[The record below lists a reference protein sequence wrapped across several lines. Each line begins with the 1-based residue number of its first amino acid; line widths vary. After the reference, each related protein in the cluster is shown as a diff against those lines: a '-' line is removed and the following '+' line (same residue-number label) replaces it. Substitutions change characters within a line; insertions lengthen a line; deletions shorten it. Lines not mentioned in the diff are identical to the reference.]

1 MEHQTPSGFPGNF
14 RKRKVLGT
22 LWFPSELPP
31 LVGAWMDTWLD
42 RPSAYELHGD
52 AALTGRYLGRGAA
65 SAASCCGGVSTE
77 RASGVSRTCA
87 IGESVEG

>member
-1 MEHQTPSGFPGNF
+1 MAMPPS
-14 RKRKVLGT
+14 L
-22 LWFPSELPP
+22 
-31 LVGAWMDTWLD
+31 ADTF
-42 RPSAYELHGD
+42 
-52 AALTGRYLGRGAA
+52 RGAA